1 MITTW
6 VFVAIALLALGLLV
20 YLATRNRTSQTGLHG
35 AIAMIRS
42 IDIEAFRNLVDSDE
56 EIFLRRTLSPKEFRG
71 IQRERAWAALAYV
84 RCAGR
89 AAVLFARAGQA
100 AQGSSDA
107 SIAESGIQIA
117 HSALRLRLYT
127 LQAGLRLLC
136 HAMLPGISNR
146 PLSSMIDQYE
156 KIAEKLLRLGRLP
169 QEQHG
174 QVNPASGLP
183 GAVVSDE
190 EKVVG

>member
-1 MITTW
+1 MITAW
-6 VFVAIALLALGLLV
+6 IFVATALFALALLAYV
-20 YLATRNRTSQTGLHG
+20 ATRNRTMRTGIDG
-35 AIAMIRS
+35 AISMIRS
-42 IDIEAFRNLVDSDE
+42 IDIEAFRNLVDPAE
-56 EIFLRRTLSPKEFRG
+56 EEFLRCALSPREFRG
-71 IQRERAWAALAYV
+71 IRRERAWAALAYV

-107 SIAESGIQIA
+107 SIAESGVQIA

-169 QEQHG
+169 KEQHG

-183 GAVVSDE
+183 GAIVSDE